1 MATDVKR
8 IAIIG
13 AGLAGISA
21 LRRLSENKLFQL
33 TCFERNF
40 DIGATWMYTDQTVKD
55 SFGRPVTTAV
65 YHNLT

>member
-40 DIGATWMYTDQTVKD
+40 DIGGTWMPALKAFKY
-55 SFGRPVTTAV
+55 
-65 YHNLT
+65 